1 MVILSPSKFQCW
13 MNNSLS
19 RNISLKEFL
28 ETVSDYYELTKPGI
42 TFTVVSSMLIGFLM
56 GSAGSVNVVIMIHA
70 ILGTYLIA
78 AGTAAHNMFMERDFD
93 GIMRRTNKRPLP
105 AYRVEPRQ
113 SLIFS
118 LSLIFSGL
126 AYLLLMVNIAAGLV
140 SVATTVIYLY
150 AYTPL
155 KRISALNVF
164 VGAIPGALPVVGGW
178 AAATGTVFEHG
189 MWILFGVVYCWQIP
203 HVMAIAWVCKDDYE
217 HAGFKM
223 LPKNDLHGLKTSLW
237 IIIPLILLIPTIY
250 KLYVIELVSW
260 IYLGGSLITTLV
272 YLYFGIRFVISRDQ
286 VTAKGLMFASFVYLP
301 LIWIFIFSDWM
312 IL

>member
-1 MVILSPSKFQCW
+1 

-19 RNISLKEFL
+19 KNITLKDFL
-28 ETVSDYYELTKPGI
+28 ETASDYYELTKPGI
-42 TFTVVSSMLIGFLM
+42 TFAVVSSMLIGFLM
-56 GSAGSVNVVIMIHA
+56 GSAGMVNWATMIHTT
-70 ILGTYLIA
+70 LGTYMIA
-78 AGTAAHNMFMERDFD
+78 AGTAAHNMFLERDLD
-93 GIMRRTNKRPLP
+93 GIMRRTSQRPLP
-105 AYRVEPRQ
+105 AYRIKPKQ

-118 LSLIFSGL
+118 MGLIIGGL
-126 AYLLLMVNIAAGLV
+126 CYLLLMVNLVAGLV
-140 SVATTVIYLY
+140 SFATTIIYLC

-164 VGAIPGALPVVGGW
+164 VGAVPGALPVVGGW

-223 LPKNDLHGLKTSLW
+223 LPKNDPYGWKTSLW
-237 IIIPLILLIPTIY
+237 IIVPLLILIPTVY
-250 KLYVIELVSW
+250 KLYVMDLVSW
-260 IYLGGSLITTLV
+260 LYLGGSLLTTLG
-272 YLYFGIRFVISRDQ
+272 YLWYGIRFTISRDKD
-286 VTAKGLMFASFVYLP
+286 TAKSLMFASFAYLP
-301 LIWIFIFSDWM
+301 LIWIFIFVDWM